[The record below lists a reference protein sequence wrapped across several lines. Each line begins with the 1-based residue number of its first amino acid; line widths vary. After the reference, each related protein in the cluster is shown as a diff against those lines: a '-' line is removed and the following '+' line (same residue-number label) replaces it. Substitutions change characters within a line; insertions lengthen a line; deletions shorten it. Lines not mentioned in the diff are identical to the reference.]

1 MDYSTTASYDDWPNV
16 SNFGS
21 NSATLNNYVSNIN
34 TYYGITPTTTVSV
47 TTVSGVTYNV
57 YIYFLIM
64 EQNTFTNNYGG
75 YELGV
80 VTIMGAHFF

>member
-1 MDYSTTASYDDWPNV
+1 MYDSHYISYVYEMYMSMDT
-16 SNFGS
+16 FH
-21 NSATLNNYVSNIN
+21 
-34 TYYGITPTTTVSV
+34 
-47 TTVSGVTYNV
+47 TYNV